1 MDAALLVERRH
12 RFGPHH
18 LATRGADRGKRH
30 DRAAAGYSPD
40 RVDALVWAF
49 SDLLVEPMSNEGYY
63 FWAKEKAAS
72 LQPKKPP
79 LPEPIY
85 ATGSMEYQAQQAAKE
100 GK

>member
-1 MDAALLVERRH
+1 M
-12 RFGPHH
+12 
-18 LATRGADRGKRH
+18 
-30 DRAAAGYSPD
+30 RAVNIAAGS
-40 RVDALVWAF
+40 WG
-49 SDLLVEPMSNEGYY
+49 LLVEPMSNEGFY

-85 ATGSMEYQAQQAAKE
+85 AIDSMEYQAQQAAKE